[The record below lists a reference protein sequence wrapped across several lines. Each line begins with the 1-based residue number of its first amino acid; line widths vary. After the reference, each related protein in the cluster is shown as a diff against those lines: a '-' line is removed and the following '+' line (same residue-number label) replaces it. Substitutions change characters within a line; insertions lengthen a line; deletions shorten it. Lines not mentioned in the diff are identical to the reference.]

1 MTLKNIPL
9 ITFHVG
15 KESLNQYFV
24 SDGQNQLSAQTL
36 KKMTFL
42 V

>member
-1 MTLKNIPL
+1 MW
-9 ITFHVG
+9 G

-36 KKMTFL
+36 KKILFL
-42 V
+42 DII